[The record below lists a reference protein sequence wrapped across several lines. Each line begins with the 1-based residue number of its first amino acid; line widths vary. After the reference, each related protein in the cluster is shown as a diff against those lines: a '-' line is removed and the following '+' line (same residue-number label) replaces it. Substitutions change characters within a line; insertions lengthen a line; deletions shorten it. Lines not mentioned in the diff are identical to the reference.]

1 VWRRTATMLR
11 VSGRYIAL
19 LLAGKAAGE
28 VRTLTWVLG
37 FAEIPGLFKE
47 VCSGSLASEVEAG
60 EEEAAESGT
69 IAGDAPVEGTPVREA
84 PAEEPP
90 VEESPVEE
98 PTAEESPAWEAVLV

>member
-1 VWRRTATMLR
+1 MLR

-28 VRTLTWVLG
+28 VRTLTWVLR
-37 FAEIPGLFKE
+37 FAEISGLFKD

-69 IAGDAPVEGTPVREA
+69 IAGDAPVEGTPVGEA

-98 PTAEESPAWEAVLV
+98 PTAKESPAWEAVLV